1 MDDDVVNDGLRI
13 RLRDGRDI
21 ADLLALF
28 NEERF
33 LRYASARGPF
43 ASAAEL
49 EAWLSGVSCSK
60 RYEVVGVLA
69 GRTIG
74 FAGLY
79 VMGEGLEHSGW
90 VLIGVRE
97 AFQARGVGARLLK
110 TLIGAATV
118 VFGLRRVQLT
128 VFGDNDPAIK
138 LYRRFGFEI
147 EGRHREFVR
156 RGRGFIDGYTMARL
170 SDLPAPRGLT

>member
-1 MDDDVVNDGLRI
+1 MDEVVTDGLRL

-49 EAWLSGVSCSK
+49 EAWLSAVSCSK
-60 RYEVVGVLA
+60 RYEVVATIA

-79 VMGEGLEHSGW
+79 AMGEGLEHSGW
-90 VLIGVRE
+90 ILLGVRE
-97 AFQARGVGARLLK
+97 EFQARGVGARLLK
-110 TLIGAATV
+110 TLLGAATV

-128 VFGDNDPAIK
+128 VFGDNQPAIK
-138 LYRRFGFEI
+138 LYQRFGFAI
-147 EGRHREFVR
+147 EGRHAEFVR
-156 RGRGFIDGYTMARL
+156 RGDSFIDGFTMARL
-170 SDLPAPRGLT
+170 CDIPPLRRAA

>member
-1 MDDDVVNDGLRI
+1 MDDVVNDGLRI

-49 EAWLSGVSCSK
+49 EAWLSAVTCAK
-60 RYEVVGVLA
+60 RYETVAVLA

-97 AFQARGVGARLLK
+97 EFQARGVGARLLK
-110 TLIGAATV
+110 TLDRRGDRRLRAAARSTDRV
-118 VFGLRRVQLT
+118 RRQRPGDQALPPLRFRDRGPPPGLCPPRRKLRRRLHHGEAQ
-128 VFGDNDPAIK
+128 
-138 LYRRFGFEI
+138 RR
-147 EGRHREFVR
+147 R
-156 RGRGFIDGYTMARL
+156 RAE
-170 SDLPAPRGLT
+170 A

>member
-1 MDDDVVNDGLRI
+1 MDDGVADGMRM

-49 EAWLSGVSCSK
+49 EAWLAAISCSK
-60 RYEVVGVLA
+60 RYEIVAVFA

-90 VLIGVRE
+90 ILIGVRE
-97 AFQARGVGARLLK
+97 EFQARGVGARLLK
-110 TLIGAATV
+110 TLIGAATI

-138 LYRRFGFEI
+138 LYRRFGFAI

-156 RGRGFIDGYTMARL
+156 RGHGFIDGFTMARM
-170 SDLPAPRGLT
+170 SDIGAPKPAI

>member
-1 MDDDVVNDGLRI
+1 MDDVISDGMRI

-60 RYEVVGVLA
+60 RYEIVAVVA

-97 AFQARGVGARLLK
+97 EFQARGVGARLLK
-110 TLIGAATV
+110 ALIGAATI

-147 EGRHREFVR
+147 EGRHRAFVR
-156 RGRGFIDGYTMARL
+156 RGRGFVDGYTMARL
-170 SDLPAPRGLT
+170 SDIQAPAPAV